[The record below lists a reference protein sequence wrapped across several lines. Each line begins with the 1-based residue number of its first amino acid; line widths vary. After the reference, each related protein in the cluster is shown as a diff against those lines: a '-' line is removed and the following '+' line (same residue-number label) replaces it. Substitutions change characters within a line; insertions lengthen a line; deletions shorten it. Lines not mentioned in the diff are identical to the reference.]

1 MQRLWSRAAPA
12 TTCRQVTQPNAAV
25 VGVTRGATAASK
37 RRLRFA
43 NSFTAFY
50 SSIFAAAA
58 LADAQVKDKR
68 RVEWEERIAAVK
80 EEVDVLVGEEQRLI
94 SALESRKGR
103 RVVGGTTIQSRPY
116 STTVP
121 RFSIDLDNDL
131 DERELVNRSLAEFD
145 NQDDAAVR
153 QHEAEEEPEEL
164 RTPIWLAGPSMKEK
178 AIRVLALKQLAIRLM
193 LRPTLAHD
201 YEGLPM
207 KYAGDNDVP
216 RIKPT
221 RLLTELNN
229 LRKRIDFLRENEN
242 VNVDDIMHAF
252 RANPYHVVRQE
263 KFKLDNEIE
272 QITNIYLSGRISLQ
286 EYLLRVA
293 SNLTRSI
300 EPDRPRAFK
309 IMLLAFTHT
318 RQNDLGL
325 MVLRTLFPNRFRLS
339 SPLIITILN
348 FYRKTKDLLNF
359 DLFLQMLIGG
369 GYPVNLGKMPHFR
382 HKVINGIDLTI
393 PPLDSS
399 NPVLYAAL
407 ISACL
412 RFDQPERADAYL
424 QAARLTGYMDDYHT
438 LFAYLKF
445 YAIRQDW
452 WNGVNTLKRAIAYMG
467 STSVHIEKYAER
479 LIFLMV
485 HLCDSCEKSA
495 VSEAIIKAA
504 VDSGFDPKLGERQQD
519 IEDEIDPL
527 FERWIGASMMSES
540 GNEGLPIGEKCFSF
554 LRTAG
559 DVVSDLGEFPE
570 EQSPARLRRKWS
582 GHFSQSLLS
591 SMLSEKRAEYNSP
604 AEDGFASDST
614 ATQAASGSAAEQGIP
629 ELGSQVTEPSTPG
642 ILIQQEEDISLLRR
656 DINRLDQRLDDAI
669 EANKFQTE
677 TMTAHNDVISLM
689 KDELREL
696 RKVSKITKESY
707 QAHEKTSTRQGE
719 EIQSLKY
726 EVSELKESLASERGA
741 LNEALRSL
749 KTALNELHE
758 VKSQV
763 AGNSKTGQSIQA
775 DIADST
781 TNIRDQA
788 ANLKA
793 KAGAIPSKLEFKLAK
808 QQGANLDSMPHN
820 RKK

>member
-12 TTCRQVTQPNAAV
+12 TTCRQVTQSNTAV
-25 VGVTRGATAASK
+25 VGVTRGATPANK

-68 RVEWEERIAAVK
+68 RVEWEEKIAAVK

-94 SALESRKGR
+94 SALELRRGR
-103 RVVGGTTIQSRPY
+103 RVVGGTAIQSRSY

-121 RFSIDLDNDL
+121 RFSIDLDNGL
-131 DERELVNRSLAEFD
+131 DERELINRSLAEFD
-145 NQDDAAVR
+145 NQDDAAIR
-153 QHEAEEEPEEL
+153 QHEADEEPDEL

-178 AIRVLALKQLAIRLM
+178 AIRILALKQLAIRLM

-252 RANPYHVVRQE
+252 RANPYYVVRQE
-263 KFKLDNEIE
+263 KMKLDNEME
-272 QITNIYLSGRISLQ
+272 QITNIYLSGRISVQ

-293 SNLTRSI
+293 SNLSRSI

-445 YAIRQDW
+445 YSIRQDW

-479 LIFLMV
+479 LIYLMV
-485 HLCDSCEKSA
+485 HLCDACGKSA
-495 VSEAIIKAA
+495 VSEALIKAA

-540 GNEGLPIGEKCFSF
+540 SNEGLPIGEKCFSF

-559 DVVSDLGEFPE
+559 DIVSDLGEFPE

-591 SMLSEKRAEYNSP
+591 SVLSERRPQHNSP
-604 AEDGFASDST
+604 AQDGVASDGT
-614 ATQAASGSAAEQGIP
+614 ETQITPGLGGEQGSP
-629 ELGSQVTEPSTPG
+629 ELGQVTEPPAPG
-642 ILIQQEEDISLLRR
+642 ILIQQGEEIAMLRC

-677 TMTAHNDVISLM
+677 TMTAHNDVISQM

-696 RKVSKITKESY
+696 RKISKMTKEFY
-707 QAHEKTSTRQGE
+707 QVHEKTSAKQDE
-719 EIQSLKY
+719 EIQSLKH
-726 EVSELKESLASERGA
+726 EVSELKDSLALERGA

-749 KTALNELHE
+749 KSALNELHE
-758 VKSQV
+758 VKNQV
-763 AGNSKTGQSIQA
+763 VGTSKTGQSIQA
-775 DIADST
+775 DLADST
-781 TNIRDQA
+781 TNVREQA

-793 KAGAIPSKLEFKLAK
+793 KAGAVPSKLEFKLAK
-808 QQGANLDSMPHN
+808 QQGASLDPMPYH

>member
-1 MQRLWSRAAPA
+1 M
-12 TTCRQVTQPNAAV
+12 
-25 VGVTRGATAASK
+25 
-37 RRLRFA
+37 
-43 NSFTAFY
+43 
-50 SSIFAAAA
+50 
-58 LADAQVKDKR
+58 
-68 RVEWEERIAAVK
+68 EWEERIAAVK

-103 RVVGGTTIQSRPY
+103 RVVGGTTIQSRSY

-121 RFSIDLDNDL
+121 RFSIDLDHDL
-131 DERELVNRSLAEFD
+131 DERELVKRSLAEFD

-153 QHEAEEEPEEL
+153 QHEADEEPEEL

-207 KYAGDNDVP
+207 KYAGDSDVP

-263 KFKLDNEIE
+263 KFKLDNEME
-272 QITNIYLSGRISLQ
+272 QITNIYLSGRISVQ

-293 SNLTRSI
+293 SNLSRSI

-325 MVLRTLFPNRFRLS
+325 MILRTLFPNRFRLS

-570 EQSPARLRRKWS
+570 EQCPARLRRKWS

-591 SMLSEKRAEYNSP
+591 SVLSERRPQHNSP
-604 AEDGFASDST
+604 AEDGVASTEAGT
-614 ATQAASGSAAEQGIP
+614 APGSVDGAAIP
-629 ELGSQVTEPSTPG
+629 ELDSQNAETSAPG
-642 ILIQQEEDISLLRR
+642 ILIQQGEEISLLRR

-707 QAHEKTSTRQGE
+707 QAHEKTSTRQDE

-763 AGNSKTGQSIQA
+763 AGNGKTGQSIQA

-793 KAGAIPSKLEFKLAK
+793 KAVALPSKLEFKLAK
-808 QQGANLDSMPHN
+808 QQAASLDPMPHN

>member
-103 RVVGGTTIQSRPY
+103 RVVGGTTIQSRSY

-121 RFSIDLDNDL
+121 RFGIDLDHDL
-131 DERELVNRSLAEFD
+131 DERELVKRSLAEFD

-153 QHEAEEEPEEL
+153 QHEADDEPEEL

-252 RANPYHVVRQE
+252 RANPYHVVRQD
-263 KFKLDNEIE
+263 KFKLDNEVE
-272 QITNIYLSGRISLQ
+272 QITNFYLSGRISLQ

-293 SNLTRSI
+293 SNLSRSI

-485 HLCDSCEKSA
+485 HLCDCCEKSA

-504 VDSGFDPKLGERQQD
+504 VESGFDPKLGERQQD

-582 GHFSQSLLS
+582 GHFSQFLLS
-591 SMLSEKRAEYNSP
+591 SVLSERRP
-604 AEDGFASDST
+604 QHICPTEDAVSST
-614 ATQAASGSAAEQGIP
+614 EPGTASGSVDSTPIP
-629 ELGSQVTEPSTPG
+629 ELDSQNAETSAPG
-642 ILIQQEEDISLLRR
+642 IFIQQAEDISLLRR
-656 DINRLDQRLDDAI
+656 DINRLDQRLDGAT
-669 EANKFQTE
+669 EANKFQTA

-719 EIQSLKY
+719 DIRSLKY

-749 KTALNELHE
+749 KTALNELNE

-763 AGNSKTGQSIQA
+763 ADNSKTGQSIQA

-781 TNIRDQA
+781 TNIRDQGS
-788 ANLKA
+788 NLKA
-793 KAGAIPSKLEFKLAK
+793 KAGALPSKLEFKLAK
-808 QQGANLDSMPHN
+808 QQGASLDPMPYH